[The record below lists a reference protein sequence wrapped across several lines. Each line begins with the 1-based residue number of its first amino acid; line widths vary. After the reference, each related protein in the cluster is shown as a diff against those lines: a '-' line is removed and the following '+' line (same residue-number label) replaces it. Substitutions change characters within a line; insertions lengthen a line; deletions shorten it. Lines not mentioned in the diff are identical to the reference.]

1 MAVLDHAQLEQAW
14 TLAGGAPQWADTAA
28 SIAEAESGGNP
39 SAINNSAYPNKPGY
53 HKPGPGALPEYS
65 VGLWQINL
73 LAHPSYSV
81 SQMLKPLLNAGAA
94 VAISSDGQNFGAWST
109 YTSGAYRDH
118 LLVPGATTPQ
128 PGRTTGTVS
137 QAKQRQVGAA
147 WARLMRVL
155 AVDAP
160 KHLRRTS
167 AASAR
172 LRKGVR

>member
-1 MAVLDHAQLEQAW
+1 MAVLDHAQLEQVW

-118 LLVPGATTPQ
+118 LLVPGATTVASVTAGTPASSTRMRPSASRERASDQSRRARGQ
-128 PGRTTGTVS
+128 PGTPATR
-137 QAKQRQVGAA
+137 
-147 WARLMRVL
+147 AR
-155 AVDAP
+155 
-160 KHLRRTS
+160 
-167 AASAR
+167 
-172 LRKGVR
+172 